1 MTHVSHFS
9 STNEILWAQVQFG
22 KIVWVKIE
30 IQGNE
35 SLLKIGEL
43 VHMRERGKKSEKKEE
58 RKEKEEKT
66 FRAKVEQGE
75 M

>member
-1 MTHVSHFS
+1 
-9 STNEILWAQVQFG
+9 
-22 KIVWVKIE
+22 
-30 IQGNE
+30 
-35 SLLKIGEL
+35 
-43 VHMRERGKKSEKKEE
+43 MRERGKKREKIEE

>member
-1 MTHVSHFS
+1 M
-9 STNEILWAQVQFG
+9 IKLAQKG
-22 KIVWVKIE
+22 
-30 IQGNE
+30 
-35 SLLKIGEL
+35 GEL
-43 VHMRERGKKSEKKEE
+43 VHMRERGKKREKREE

>member
-1 MTHVSHFS
+1 
-9 STNEILWAQVQFG
+9 
-22 KIVWVKIE
+22 
-30 IQGNE
+30 
-35 SLLKIGEL
+35 
-43 VHMRERGKKSEKKEE
+43 MRERGKKREKMEE

>member
-1 MTHVSHFS
+1 
-9 STNEILWAQVQFG
+9 
-22 KIVWVKIE
+22 
-30 IQGNE
+30 
-35 SLLKIGEL
+35 
-43 VHMRERGKKSEKKEE
+43 MRERGKKIEKREE

>member
-1 MTHVSHFS
+1 
-9 STNEILWAQVQFG
+9 
-22 KIVWVKIE
+22 
-30 IQGNE
+30 
-35 SLLKIGEL
+35 
-43 VHMRERGKKSEKKEE
+43 MRERGKKREKREE